1 MIIFFLYC
9 LINHDYVYLYFVT
22 NHDYFFFYFVL
33 NHDYFV
39 TNHDYFLITMIVMIL
54 YQVASGLAGNALARF
69 VRYEY
74 ILYMT

>member
-1 MIIFFLYC
+1 MI
-9 LINHDYVYLYFVT
+9 
-22 NHDYFFFYFVL
+22 
-33 NHDYFV
+33 
-39 TNHDYFLITMIVMIL
+39 MMIL

>member
-1 MIIFFLYC
+1 MIIFSFIVL
-9 LINHDYVYLYFVT
+9 LTMIIFTFILLLT
-22 NHDYFFFYFVL
+22 MTIFVL
-33 NHDYFV
+33 YFV